1 MKENGDSTGRRD
13 GWLQAGM
20 AAGRDGCR
28 EHSCAHGRASRPPRE
43 GRRSLRLKQHRAAPA
58 AVPQCESIERGAQ
71 QREEDVAYERARRD
85 VGRHQAV
92 GERCVNRVPERIAR
106 GSASHRACDGDLTR
120 WTHRRGNAHTKPHA
134 VSHCEESQE
143 RGAKGGFS
151 KQRLRQP
158 HQKTPVWGVEESK
171 QRRQPRAWPDG
182 VRIFKVGDVCE
193 HKHVCTHDVA
203 DQRTHK
209 EVLRHRA
216 AKVGFGF
223 LLRSRE

>member
-1 MKENGDSTGRRD
+1 
-13 GWLQAGM
+13 M

-143 RGAKGGFS
+143 RGAEAFQSSVYANLTRRRLCGAS
-151 KQRLRQP
+151 KKASSAGSPELGP
-158 HQKTPVWGVEESK
+158 TASESSK
-171 QRRQPRAWPDG
+171 SAMSVSTTMYVP
-182 VRIFKVGDVCE
+182 
-193 HKHVCTHDVA
+193 TM
-203 DQRTHK
+203 
-209 EVLRHRA
+209 
-216 AKVGFGF
+216 
-223 LLRSRE
+223 